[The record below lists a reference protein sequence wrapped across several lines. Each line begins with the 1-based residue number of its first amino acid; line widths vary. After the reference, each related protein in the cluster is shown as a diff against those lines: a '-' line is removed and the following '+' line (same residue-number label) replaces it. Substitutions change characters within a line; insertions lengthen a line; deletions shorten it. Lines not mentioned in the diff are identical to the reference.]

1 MKEQATQWDG
11 ALLAH
16 QGRTCSACSA
26 AMEPCCHVCSLSRPA
41 KSSTLHLGHLLL
53 CRQQECIPGGRGPP
67 AGPTRVGPTPCPGRT
82 GDMGMPIE
90 TPRCWGDCCQCCCWP
105 PGMPACGLGY
115 VVPRQD
121 LQLSVQAQHLLRRR
135 GALTPENLVVADGQ
149 RPHSAPSIQL
159 DAGSLVR

>member
-53 CRQQECIPGGRGPP
+53 CRQQECPVQPKLWEANHSRQTTSELGCL
-67 AGPTRVGPTPCPGRT
+67 ART
-82 GDMGMPIE
+82 
-90 TPRCWGDCCQCCCWP
+90 CC
-105 PGMPACGLGY
+105 
-115 VVPRQD
+115 
-121 LQLSVQAQHLLRRR
+121 
-135 GALTPENLVVADGQ
+135 
-149 RPHSAPSIQL
+149 
-159 DAGSLVR
+159 